1 MKGLQVVQTIGTVL
15 LAGLG
20 VAMAMTNPSQAEYE
34 EFALQQLTVYLKDN
48 VCAKASEDFG
58 GFLKRQCNLLVETG
72 SPQVKQLIAETTER
86 HNFIFF
92 SIYRTDL
99 SVSSFLPSY
108 HFESV
113 GVFNNIYIYQAQKQ

>member
-1 MKGLQVVQTIGTVL
+1 
-15 LAGLG
+15 
-20 VAMAMTNPSQAEYE
+20 
-34 EFALQQLTVYLKDN
+34 VYLKDN

-113 GVFNNIYIYQAQKQ
+113 GVLIIFISTKPKNNKAIATSFFSHTASQMVKRRGEEKD